1 MPPCRNNSLPNETAS
16 DEGERQGTV
25 LFFQSGAA
33 GNQSLKHVDICCRM
47 HHSAA
52 GVMLLLVEGRS
63 DSHSRQHIV
72 LFGTGLLIS

>member
-33 GNQSLKHVDICCRM
+33 GNQSLKHVDIAVACIIQLQGSCF
-47 HHSAA
+47 SWLK
-52 GVMLLLVEGRS
+52 GGR
-63 DSHSRQHIV
+63 IV
-72 LFGTGLLIS
+72 TADNT